1 MKLEI
6 ISVNGEPS
14 FEVEVKKK
22 VSGINNYLV
31 DHKLYK
37 AFQYDCWDRPEH
49 YEKEYA
55 QTKTF
60 HGFLVGRG
68 KNSSIE
74 CYIKVKY

>member
-6 ISVNGEPS
+6 IPVSGDPS

-22 VSGINNYLV
+22 VNGINNYLIADKV
-31 DHKLYK
+31 YR
-37 AFQYDCWDRPEH
+37 AFQYDCYDRPEH
-49 YEKEYA
+49 YQKEYA

-60 HGFLVGRG
+60 HGFLIGRG
-68 KNSSIE
+68 KNPTIE